1 VAPALFHDF
10 GHSLGTSS
18 RDWWSVVDPWITDLT
33 KNLSWMLSFVRNLS
47 AIDLVHDHSFFTKSK
62 SKVSGSGGEIQ
73 LQEAKSGVPKA

>member
-1 VAPALFHDF
+1 
-10 GHSLGTSS
+10 
-18 RDWWSVVDPWITDLT
+18 
-33 KNLSWMLSFVRNLS
+33 MLSFVRNLS